1 MYHWT
6 HVYDWYIQLYLCG
19 DEKKKLYF
27 FIKECRTIVEII
39 QIFQYEKQKIY
50 THKELV

>member
-19 DEKKKLYF
+19 DEKKSY
-27 FIKECRTIVEII
+27 
-39 QIFQYEKQKIY
+39 IFSLKYAEQLLK
-50 THKELV
+50 